1 MRGERRPPEEPD
13 RRPPD
18 DLMAVPSLLI
28 SGMGLYGGGGWLLGR
43 WLDVPALFPVGL
55 VLGLAFAL
63 YLVYVRFGR

>member
-1 MRGERRPPEEPD
+1 
-13 RRPPD
+13 
-18 DLMAVPSLLI
+18 MAVPSLLI
-28 SGMGLYGGGGWLLGR
+28 SGMGLYGGAGWLLGR